1 MSLRTL
7 FVATAVLGIVFGLAY
22 LLVPE
27 PVMRVFG
34 THTDAAGYLAARFFG
49 GACLGLGVMAW
60 LARERGGEVAE
71 KALVPGFTIVF
82 VLGTL
87 LSIFGTLN
95 GLFST
100 VGWLVVLIFVAY
112 AAAFAYFEF
121 ANPPKRR

>member
-1 MSLRTL
+1 MSLRNL
-7 FVATAVLGIVFGLAY
+7 FVATAVLGIIFGLAY

-34 THTDAAGYLAARFFG
+34 THSDAAGYLAARFFG

-60 LARERGGEVAE
+60 LARERGEDSE

-87 LSIFGTLN
+87 LSIYGTLN
-95 GLFST
+95 GLFSS
-100 VGWLVVLIFVAY
+100 VGWVVVLIFLVY
-112 AAAFAYFEF
+112 AVAFAYFEF
-121 ANPPKRR
+121 APSAKRR

>member
-1 MSLRTL
+1 MSLRNL
-7 FVATAVLGIVFGLAY
+7 FVATAVLGIIFGLAY

-34 THTDAAGYLAARFFG
+34 THSDAAGYLAARFFG

-60 LARERGGEVAE
+60 LARERGEVAE
-71 KALVPGFTIVF
+71 EALVPGFTIVF

-95 GLFST
+95 GLFSS
-100 VGWLVVLIFVAY
+100 VGWVVVLIFLVY
-112 AAAFAYFEF
+112 AVAFAYFEF
-121 ANPPKRR
+121 APSAKRR